1 MSEPLSSYVEPKNA
15 VDHPKGKDNP
25 KGLRDIPFALPEVT
39 PAEKKK
45 AKAIDAMLQ
54 KEYPDAYCEL
64 EFSNAH
70 ELLLATILS
79 AQATDA
85 GVNKATPGLFAKF
98 KTPAD
103 YAASTPEGIEPYV
116 KTIGLFRSKAKSIH
130 ASMTMVC
137 EDFGGEIPSNMN
149 DLLKLRGVARKTAN
163 VVLGNAFGINDGFT
177 VDTHIQRLSWR
188 WGFFDDPNANT
199 AQIEKKLMAL
209 FPRAHWSRLGHQ
221 MVFHG
226 RYHCTARPN
235 CTHEH
240 ALCAKFGVRCSE
252 VLPPKKKGKKA
263 ATKTTKKTIKK
274 VAKK

>member
-1 MSEPLSSYVEPKNA
+1 MSEPLSSYVERTDAP
-15 VDHPKGKDNP
+15 DHPKGKDNP
-25 KGLRDIPFALPEVT
+25 KGLRDIPFALPKVT
-39 PAEKKK
+39 AAQKKK
-45 AKAIDAMLQ
+45 AKAIDEMLQ

-70 ELLLATILS
+70 ELLIATILS
-79 AQATDA
+79 AQSTDA

-103 YAASTPEGIEPYV
+103 YAASSPEGIEPYV
-116 KTIGLFRSKAKSIH
+116 KTIGLFRNKAKSIH

-137 EDFGGEIPSNMN
+137 EDFNGEIPSNMT

-188 WGFFDDPNANT
+188 WGFSDEPYANT
-199 AQIEKKLMAL
+199 GQIEKTMMAL

-226 RYHCTARPN
+226 RYNCTARPN

-240 ALCAKFGVRCSE
+240 PICQQFGKRCGD
-252 VLPPKKKGKKA
+252 VPPPKSGKKKA
-263 ATKTTKKTIKK
+263 SKKASKKKTTKK
-274 VAKK
+274 